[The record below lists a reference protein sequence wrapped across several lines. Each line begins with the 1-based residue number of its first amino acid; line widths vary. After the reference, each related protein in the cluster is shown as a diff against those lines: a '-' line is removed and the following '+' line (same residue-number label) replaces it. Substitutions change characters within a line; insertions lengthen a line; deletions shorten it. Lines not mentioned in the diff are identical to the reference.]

1 MGMKSNSQMAR
12 LTLAGLELGMTVALG
27 AVGGMF
33 LDRKFETSPWL
44 MLGGLAL
51 GVAAGFMNMY
61 RLVAAIQKSDDERPG
76 AS

>member
-1 MGMKSNSQMAR
+1 MKSNSQMAR

-44 MLGGLAL
+44 MLGGLVL